1 MVMGNRNTCLSVPM
15 YFVLLFISSNLNTV
29 YYSILEYTELDTFH
43 TYIEELIQMLLSY
56 HIKNV
61 FAIFNFLSV
70 VLWKVQ
76 FKQIS
81 NLLVLEQEGYGL
93 LLNQTGFCT

>member
-1 MVMGNRNTCLSVPM
+1 M

-81 NLLVLEQEGYGL
+81 I
-93 LLNQTGFCT
+93 F

>member
-70 VLWKVQ
+70 VL
-76 FKQIS
+76 
-81 NLLVLEQEGYGL
+81 
-93 LLNQTGFCT
+93 